1 MQVMILD
8 DDACYRVFCARD
20 GRFDGRI
27 FVGVHTTGI
36 YCRPICPAPPPKR
49 VNVSFFDTAVS
60 AQQAGF
66 RPCLRCRPE
75 VSPRF
80 AAWNGSSSTV
90 SRALRLIEAG
100 ALDENDVETFAER
113 LGVGARQLRRLFI
126 EHVGAP
132 PTAFAQMRRVHL
144 AKQLLQET
152 QATVTEVALA
162 AGYRS
167 VRRFNEAFVEA
178 FGRSPGQFRRVP
190 GCGTN
195 RLSLRLGFAAPYDW
209 PTMLEALGERAVDG
223 VEAIV
228 ADAYHRT
235 VRKGTTSGT
244 LSVRQMDERTLEVE
258 LSSVSLSALPSMLAR
273 VRTMLDL
280 GADPAALAS
289 RFSSDARLGR
299 RLAARPGIRVPGP
312 WDAFEYVVRTAV
324 GRGVAKADAASRLAA
339 FVRHHGER
347 VATGVAQLTHQFP
360 VPDSVAMH
368 DAGSLLPGSSAG
380 IAIQA
385 YARAAASGRS
395 PLTIYDTL
403 EDAIASLCALPGF
416 DDRLAEQCARGFLHP
431 TDDVG
436 NLSAEDVVR
445 YEHWRP
451 WRAYA
456 VALDRH
462 REALDYNAV

>member
-1 MQVMILD
+1 MILD

-27 FVGVHTTGI
+27 FVGVRTTGI

-49 VNVSFFDTAVS
+49 VNVSFFSTAVA

-90 SRALRLIEAG
+90 SRALRLIEVG
-100 ALDENDVETFAER
+100 ALDDVDVETFAER

-132 PTAFAQMRRVHL
+132 PIAFAQMRRVHL

-152 QATVTEVALA
+152 QVPVTEVALA

-167 VRRFNEAFVEA
+167 VRRFNEAFMEA
-178 FGRSPGQFRRVP
+178 FGRSPGQFRRAP
-190 GCGTN
+190 GAETN
-195 RLSLRLGFAAPYDW
+195 RFSLRLGLAPPYDW
-209 PTMLEALGERAVDG
+209 PTMLEVLSERAIDG
-223 VEAIV
+223 VEAIIEGT
-228 ADAYHRT
+228 YHRT
-235 VRKGTTSGT
+235 VREGTTSGT
-244 LSVRQMDERTLEVE
+244 LSVRQMDERTLVVEVC
-258 LSSVSLSALPSMLAR
+258 SVSISTLPSMLER
-273 VRTMLDL
+273 LRTMLDL
-280 GADPAALAS
+280 GADPAALAAH
-289 RFSSDARLGR
+289 FGSDPRLGR

-312 WDAFEYVVRTAV
+312 WDGFEHVVRTVV
-324 GRGVAKADAASRLAA
+324 GRGIATSCASRQLAA

-347 VATGVAQLTHQFP
+347 VANGRAQLTHLFP
-360 VPDSVAMH
+360 LPDLIALQ
-368 DAGSLLPGSSAG
+368 DPNSLFPQLSAG

-385 YARAAASGRS
+385 YARAAASGRL
-395 PLTIYDTL
+395 PLTLHDTL
-403 EDAIASLCALPGF
+403 ADAIASLRTLPGF
-416 DDRLAEQCARGFLHP
+416 DDELAEQCARGFLHP
-431 TDDVG
+431 TDHVG
-436 NLSAEDVVR
+436 DLSAADVIR

-456 VALDRH
+456 VALDHHGKGRD
-462 REALDYNAV
+462 RDAA